1 MTTSENCLQMPL
13 IKLLRDFSVQIL
25 FSIIAGKYPIILV
38 LTLRPLFFF

>member
-1 MTTSENCLQMPL
+1 MAASENYLRVPL

-38 LTLRPLFFF
+38 LTLRPFWFF